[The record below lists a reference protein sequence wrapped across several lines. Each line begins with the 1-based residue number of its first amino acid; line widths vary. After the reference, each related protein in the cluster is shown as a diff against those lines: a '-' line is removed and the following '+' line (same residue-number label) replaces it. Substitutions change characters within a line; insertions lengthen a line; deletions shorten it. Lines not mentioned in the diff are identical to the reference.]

1 MQLWQCDNWKKNC
14 KGNDDDGQ
22 NDHIIN
28 DALQFC
34 DRFSDVDESLTDNS
48 DSENSDYEPKST
60 WEVSD
65 YIVCIDK
72 VGILTDKAISNL
84 PNTFFVVIYAHEML
98 IQALNLKKINITY
111 QYVMW
116 MPTKIGKTRVLLLIN
131 HCTVQN

>member
-1 MQLWQCDNWKKNC
+1 MEKFVMKNTLNVAAMSMRQLETNC
-14 KGNDDDGQ
+14 KGNDVDGQ

-98 IQALNLKKINITY
+98 IQALNLKKSISLNNT
-111 QYVMW
+111 
-116 MPTKIGKTRVLLLIN
+116 
-131 HCTVQN
+131 